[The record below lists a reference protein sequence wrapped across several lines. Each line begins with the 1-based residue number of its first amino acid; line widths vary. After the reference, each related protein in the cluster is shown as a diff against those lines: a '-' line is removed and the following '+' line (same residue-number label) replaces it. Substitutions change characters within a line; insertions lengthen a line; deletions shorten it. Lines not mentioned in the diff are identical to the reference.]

1 MLTSADMTVANVY
14 NLFPFLL
21 LLLQL
26 AHHPTKENG
35 GVISLLRAPT
45 IPPGKAATDI
55 GQFRELLGKGN
66 YTIKMDLKKYPQG
79 QPLFDQL
86 IRSGRSKGCTAL

>member
-35 GVISLLRAPT
+35 GVSACYGLPVSHQVRLEQTLDNSENFWGKEIIPLKWILRNTYRANPYSLNLS
-45 IPPGKAATDI
+45 
-55 GQFRELLGKGN
+55 GQEGVR
-66 YTIKMDLKKYPQG
+66 DV
-79 QPLFDQL
+79 
-86 IRSGRSKGCTAL
+86 